1 MATTARRKTETR
13 YSFEQFTAIRRYQPT
28 LSFSPDGSEIAY
40 VVNTSGQFNIWRQSS
55 AGGFPHQLTLFAD
68 QTPREIA
75 WSPDGQ
81 TIAFAADRDGD
92 EYKQIYTIPARGG
105 RISAQTEAPRV
116 RHELAAE
123 AWSPDGASLL
133 IAGNDRSETDQDVL
147 IRDLATGETRRVVDY
162 GGMFFPMTW
171 SPDGKSVTVVDFK
184 SNTNMDLYVLT
195 VDNEEMQ
202 HLTPHE
208 GEIQYMPGPWA
219 TDGSGFYV
227 ISDEGREFA
236 GLGFWDL
243 KDGLRWIDAPDA
255 DVENVV
261 LSSDGRY
268 LAWIVNQEGYS
279 ALKVRDLRSN
289 QDVALQE
296 IPKGVIDALAISRSG
311 GKVGFLMAGATH
323 PNEVYVLDLERSMVT
338 RLTESM
344 LGGIDEADL
353 SAPELIHYPT
363 HDGREIPAWLY
374 RPEGEGPFPVILSI
388 HGGPEWQERP
398 TYNYAG
404 LYQYLLTRGVGILAP
419 NVRGSTGY
427 GKSYQKLIHHDWGGA
442 ELGDFKAAA
451 DYLKGLNWVDGDRLG
466 VYGGSFGGFAT
477 LSCVTRLPDYWAAA
491 VDIVGPSNL
500 VTFAKAVPPTWRRFM
515 DQWVGNPETEVDFLM
530 ERSPITYVDQV
541 TAPLFVIQGANDP
554 RVVKGES
561 DQIVERLRARGVEV
575 KYDVY
580 EDEGHGFTRRANEL
594 KALGDTAAFFEKYLM
609 GAERVEESRSRGVEK
624 RDTVKR

>member
-55 AGGFPHQLTLFAD
+55 TGGFPHQLTLFAD

-116 RHELAAE
+116 RHELAGE

-147 IRDLATGETRRVVDY
+147 IRDLTTGETRRVVDY
-162 GGMFFPMTW
+162 GGMFFPATW
-171 SPDGKSVTVVDFK
+171 SPDGKSVTVVDAK
-184 SNTNMDLYVLT
+184 SNTNLELYVVT
-195 VDNEEMQ
+195 VDDEEMR

-219 TDGSGFYV
+219 ADGSGFWV
-227 ISDEGREFA
+227 LSDEGREFT
-236 GLGFWDL
+236 GLAYWDL
-243 KDGLRWIDAPDA
+243 KDGMRWVDTPDA

-261 LSSDGRY
+261 LSGDGRY

-289 QDVALQE
+289 QDVALPE
-296 IPKGVIDALAISRSG
+296 IPRGVIDALTISRSG
-311 GKVGFLMAGATH
+311 GMVGFLMAEATH
-323 PNEVYVLDLERSMVT
+323 PNEVYVLDLERGTVT

-353 SAPELIHYPT
+353 TEPELIHYPT

-374 RPEGEGPFPVILSI
+374 RPEGDGPFPVILSI

-404 LYQYLLTRGVGILAP
+404 IYQYLLTRGIGILAP

-451 DYLKGLNWVDGDRLG
+451 DYLKGLDWVDGDRLG

-515 DQWVGNPETEVDFLM
+515 DQWVGNTETEVDFLM

-554 RVVKGES
+554 RVVKNES

-580 EDEGHGFTRRANEL
+580 EDEGHGFTRRSNEL
-594 KALGDTAAFFEKYLM
+594 KALGDTAAFFEKYLL
-609 GAERVEESRSRGVEK
+609 GAEA
-624 RDTVKR
+624 

>member
-28 LSFSPDGSEIAY
+28 LSFSPDGREIAY

-171 SPDGKSVTVVDFK
+171 SLDGKSVTVVDFK

-208 GEIQYMPGPWA
+208 GEIQYLPGPWA
-219 TDGSGFYV
+219 VDGSGFYV

-236 GLGFWDL
+236 GLAFWDL
-243 KDGLRWIDAPDA
+243 KEGMRWIDAPDA
-255 DVENVV
+255 NVESVA
-261 LSSDGRY
+261 LSGDGRY

-289 QDVALQE
+289 QDVALPE

-323 PNEVYVLDLERSMVT
+323 PNEVYVLDLERSTLT

-353 SAPELIHYPT
+353 TEPELIHYPT

-404 LYQYLLTRGVGILAP
+404 LYQYLLTRGIGILAP

-442 ELGDFKAAA
+442 ELGDFRAAA

-554 RVVKGES
+554 RVVQNES
-561 DQIVERLRARGVEV
+561 DQIVERLRERGVEV

-594 KALGDTAAFFEKYLM
+594 KALGDTAEFFERYLL
-609 GAERVEESRSRGVEK
+609 GAEA
-624 RDTVKR
+624 

>member
-1 MATTARRKTETR
+1 M
-13 YSFEQFTAIRRYQPT
+13 
-28 LSFSPDGSEIAY
+28 
-40 VVNTSGQFNIWRQSS
+40 
-55 AGGFPHQLTLFAD
+55 
-68 QTPREIA
+68 
-75 WSPDGQ
+75 
-81 TIAFAADRDGD
+81 GD
-92 EYKQIYTIPARGG
+92 
-105 RISAQTEAPRV
+105 
-116 RHELAAE
+116 
-123 AWSPDGASLL
+123 
-133 IAGNDRSETDQDVL
+133 
-147 IRDLATGETRRVVDY
+147 
-162 GGMFFPMTW
+162 
-171 SPDGKSVTVVDFK
+171 
-184 SNTNMDLYVLT
+184 
-195 VDNEEMQ
+195 
-202 HLTPHE
+202 
-208 GEIQYMPGPWA
+208 
-219 TDGSGFYV
+219 DGSGFYV

-236 GLGFWDL
+236 GLAFWDL
-243 KDGLRWIDAPDA
+243 KEGMRWIDAPDA
-255 DVENVV
+255 DVESVA
-261 LSSDGRY
+261 LSGDGRY

-279 ALKVRDLRSN
+279 AVKVRDLRSN
-289 QDVALQE
+289 QDVALPE
-296 IPKGVIDALAISRSG
+296 IPKGVIDVLAISRSG
-311 GKVGFLMAGATH
+311 GKVGFLIAGATH
-323 PNEVYVLDLERSMVT
+323 PNEVYVLDLERSTLT

-353 SAPELIHYPT
+353 TEPELIHYPT

-404 LYQYLLTRGVGILAP
+404 LYQYLLTRGIGILAP

-554 RVVKGES
+554 RVVQNES
-561 DQIVERLRARGVEV
+561 DQIVERLRERGVEV

>member
-1 MATTARRKTETR
+1 MWHVLNRFIEEQAMATTARRQTETR
-13 YSFEQFTAIRRYQPT
+13 YTFEQFTAIRRYQPT
-28 LSFSPDGSEIAY
+28 LSFSPDGREIAD
-40 VVNTSGQFNIWRQSS
+40 VVNTAGQYNIWRQSS
-55 AGGFPHQLTLFAD
+55 EGGFPYQLTLFTD

-105 RISAQTEAPRV
+105 RVSAQTEGPRV
-116 RHELAAE
+116 RHELAPE
-123 AWSPDGASLL
+123 AWSPDGTSLL
-133 IAGNDRSETDQDVL
+133 IAGNDRSETDQDVM

-162 GGMFFPMTW
+162 GGMYFPISW
-171 SPDGKSVTVVDFK
+171 APDGKSVTVIDFK

-208 GEIQYMPGPWA
+208 GEIQYLPGPWA
-219 TDGSGFYV
+219 ADGSGFWV
-227 ISDEGREFA
+227 LTDEGREFT
-236 GLGFWDL
+236 GLAFWDL
-243 KDGLRWIDAPDA
+243 KAGMRWVDTPDA
-255 DVENVV
+255 DVENLA
-261 LSSDGRY
+261 LSGDGRY

-279 ALKVRDLRSN
+279 TLKVRDLRSN
-289 QDVALQE
+289 QDMALPDM
-296 IPKGVIDALAISRSG
+296 PKGVIEALAMSRSG
-311 GKVGFLMAGATH
+311 GMIGFLLAEATH
-323 PNEVYVLDLERSMVT
+323 PFEVYVLDLEHSRLT

-344 LGGIDEADL
+344 LGGIDETDL
-353 SAPELIHYPT
+353 TAPELIHYPT

-404 LYQYLLTRGVGILAP
+404 FYQYLLTRGIGIMAP

-451 DYLKGLNWVDGDRLG
+451 DYLKGLDWVDGDRLG

-477 LSCVTRLPDYWAAA
+477 LSCVTRLPEYWAAA

-580 EDEGHGFTRRANEL
+580 EDEGHGFTRRVNEL
-594 KALGDTAAFFEKYLM
+594 KAMSDTAAFFEQYLL
-609 GAERVEESRSRGVEK
+609 ES
-624 RDTVKR
+624 

>member
-55 AGGFPHQLTLFAD
+55 AGGFPHQLTLFTD

-171 SPDGKSVTVVDFK
+171 SLDGKSVTVVDFK

-219 TDGSGFYV
+219 VDGSGFYV

-236 GLGFWDL
+236 GLAFWDL
-243 KDGLRWIDAPDA
+243 KEGMRWIDAPDA

-451 DYLKGLNWVDGDRLG
+451 DYLKGLDWVDGDRLG

-530 ERSPITYVDQV
+530 ERSPITYVDNV
-541 TAPLFVIQGANDP
+541 RTPLLVIQGATDP

-561 DQIVERLRARGVEV
+561 DQLVDKLKSLGREVEYVV
-575 KYDVY
+575 FD
-580 EDEGHGFTRRANEL
+580 DEGHGFTKRTNEL
-594 KALGDTAAFFEKYLM
+594 KAYGLAAEWLEQHLR
-609 GAERVEESRSRGVEK
+609 A
-624 RDTVKR
+624 